1 MQSVY
6 NKIKEVVEESDPGT
20 LFFPEDFAAIGTSDA
35 IRAALVRLCR
45 SGVIMRAA
53 QGIYYHP
60 KVDTKWGS
68 GIIPPTTEEIAEGI
82 AKRDKVRIV
91 PTGAYCLNLR
101 TLLSSLSRV
110 KKNCSATLKTTA
122 SLLTFLRWT
131 IQDTQNSLRPGAPR

>member
-1 MQSVY
+1 MSCASQIFDIFLTKFVADKMQSVY

-68 GIIPPTTEEIAEGI
+68 GIIPP
-82 AKRDKVRIV
+82 
-91 PTGAYCLNLR
+91 
-101 TLLSSLSRV
+101 
-110 KKNCSATLKTTA
+110 
-122 SLLTFLRWT
+122 
-131 IQDTQNSLRPGAPR
+131 